1 MAGPGSGFSLPSA
14 CGRGAMG
21 TQSAKGLYV
30 NKRQRFNTMG
40 ACLQTTPLTDT
51 HTKEPVN
58 ATEGPRTAPRAREH
72 TRVRPQQR
80 IEQCV
85 VTHGADV

>member
-1 MAGPGSGFSLPSA
+1 MSNPQWRVQAPVSA
-14 CGRGAMG
+14 FRPPVVGGAMG

-30 NKRQRFNTMG
+30 NKEQRFNTMG

-58 ATEGPRTAPRAREH
+58 GTEGRARPRAH
-72 TRVRPQQR
+72 VNTHACVRNK
-80 IEQCV
+80 E
-85 VTHGADV
+85 

>member
-14 CGRGAMG
+14 CGWGAMG

-30 NKRQRFNTMG
+30 NKEQRFNTMG

-58 ATEGPRTAPRAREH
+58 GTEGRARPRAH
-72 TRVRPQQR
+72 VNTHACVRKQR

>member
-1 MAGPGSGFSLPSA
+1 MAAPGSGFSLPSA

-30 NKRQRFNTMG
+30 NKEQRFDTMG

-58 ATEGPRTAPRAREH
+58 ATEGRARPRAHENTHAFVRNKRTEQRAV
-72 TRVRPQQR
+72 TR
-80 IEQCV
+80 
-85 VTHGADV
+85 GADV